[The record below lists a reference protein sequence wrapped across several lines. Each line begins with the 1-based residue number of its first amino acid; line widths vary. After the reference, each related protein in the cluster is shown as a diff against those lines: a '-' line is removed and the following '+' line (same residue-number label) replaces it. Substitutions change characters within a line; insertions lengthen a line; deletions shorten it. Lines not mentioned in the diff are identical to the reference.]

1 MYVSSFACPHPL
13 SLVKTACEASSGV
26 AQWLACWAHN
36 PKVPGSKPGF
46 AMSCPC
52 LAYVLT
58 MSCLCL
64 GLCLAY
70 VFPVTSLC
78 LPYVF
83 PMSVFP
89 MSVFLISSLGLPR
102 LPQSAVNETLL
113 TTELPQQKNVGGC
126 KTPGSRN
133 FLGPHVGDGRGLGA
147 ARRIRVLSGDVYV
160 GGCSPSLP
168 AKIIPTK
175 IP

>member
-1 MYVSSFACPHPL
+1 MPMSDYVLP
-13 SLVKTACEASSGV
+13 
-26 AQWLACWAHN
+26 
-36 PKVPGSKPGF
+36 
-46 AMSCPC
+46 MSC
-52 LAYVLT
+52 
-58 MSCLCL
+58 
-64 GLCLAY
+64 LCLAY

-89 MSVFLISSLGLPR
+89 MSVFLISSLG

-175 IP
+175 IPWLESSGKFAMDMRIPPLRTRFPES